1 MSVGEHVDRE
11 QPKGISNLSV
21 LSVDPKLDSKSFIDT
36 KLRAF
41 AFPLQE
47 DSSDSDSWSKKLKR
61 EVEAKKLIFKSNEK
75 QFLLNAEIQDY
86 SSFVLNTIK
95 KADLLRAQKSM
106 ETSLD
111 LILSDKY
118 LSS

>member
-41 AFPLQE
+41 TFPLQE
-47 DSSDSDSWSKKLKR
+47 DSSDSDSKKLKR
-61 EVEAKKLIFKSNEK
+61 EVEAKKLKFKSNKE
-75 QFLLNAEIQDY
+75 QFLLNAEI
-86 SSFVLNTIK
+86 
-95 KADLLRAQKSM
+95 
-106 ETSLD
+106 
-111 LILSDKY
+111 
-118 LSS
+118 

>member
-47 DSSDSDSWSKKLKR
+47 DSSDSDS
-61 EVEAKKLIFKSNEK
+61 
-75 QFLLNAEIQDY
+75 
-86 SSFVLNTIK
+86 
-95 KADLLRAQKSM
+95 
-106 ETSLD
+106 
-111 LILSDKY
+111 
-118 LSS
+118 